1 MEALY
6 VIGVIIAI
14 VIEWSIAKEFASI
27 AADKG
32 YSESRYFWFC
42 FLLSIIG
49 YLMVASL
56 PDRGHANVPTSPAT
70 PAPQAAAP
78 QATPTTPTTPTY
90 NGKTGGAT
98 TAILGLYQ
106 NKCTKCDK
114 WQPKNNTFCEQ
125 CGARF
130 TAFVEKE

>member
-32 YSESRYFWFC
+32 YSESRYFWYC
-42 FLLSIIG
+42 FIFGIFG
-49 YLMVASL
+49 YLMVIAL
-56 PDRGHANVPTSPAT
+56 PDRGHANVPTSPA
-70 PAPQAAAP
+70 
-78 QATPTTPTTPTY
+78 TPTY

-106 NKCTKCDK
+106 NKCTQCDK

>member
-1 MEALY
+1 MAFLY
-6 VIGVIIAI
+6 FLGAIIAL
-14 VIEWSIAKEFASI
+14 VIDWIISHEFASI

-32 YSESRYFWFC
+32 YSESRYFWYC
-42 FLLSIIG
+42 FIFGIFG
-49 YLMVASL
+49 YLMVIAL

-78 QATPTTPTTPTY
+78 QANPATPTY
-90 NGKTGGAT
+90 NGKTGGAA
-98 TAILGLYQ
+98 TAVVGLYQ
-106 NKCTKCDK
+106 NKCTNCDK